1 MNGDKIFVDT
11 NIILYLLNGDMTLAE
26 LLNGKQIFI
35 SFITELELLI
45 YSKNSMKDLKVIKE
59 LLSHCVIIDINDE
72 IKEWV
77 SELKRK
83 NHFKLPDGIIIATAI
98 YLDLPLITAD
108 QDFKK
113 AELLNLIYY
122 ER

>member
-35 SFITELELLI
+35 SFITELELLS

-77 SELKRK
+77 IELKRK